1 MNGTAAWD
9 ATGTR
14 DTAQC
19 IDIDP
24 FVLYESPVV
33 PDPLER
39 ADTLG
44 DHACAMK
51 VDAENARNYRE

>member
-1 MNGTAAWD
+1 M
-9 ATGTR
+9 GTR
-14 DTAQC
+14 DAAQC

-44 DHACAMK
+44 DHACTMK
-51 VDAENARNYRE
+51 VDAENT

>member
-1 MNGTAAWD
+1 MAAWD
-9 ATGTR
+9 VMGTR
-14 DTAQC
+14 DAAQC

-39 ADTLG
+39 ADTPG
-44 DHACAMK
+44 DLACTMK
-51 VDAENARNYRE
+51 VDAENT